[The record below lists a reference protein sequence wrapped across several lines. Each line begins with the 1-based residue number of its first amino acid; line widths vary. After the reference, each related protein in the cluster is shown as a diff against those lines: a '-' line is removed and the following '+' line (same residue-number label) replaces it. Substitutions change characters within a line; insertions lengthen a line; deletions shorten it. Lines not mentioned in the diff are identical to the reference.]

1 MDGEIVHLLLV
12 GGDGLEVDKGISVV
26 DADEAIIG
34 GGKEVEG
41 KGERRVG
48 KEGEG
53 GDSTGVIS

>member
-1 MDGEIVHLLLV
+1 MNGEIVHSLLV
-12 GGDGLEVDKGISVV
+12 GGDALEVDKGISVV

-34 GGKEVEG
+34 GRKEVAGKE
-41 KGERRVG
+41 ERQVG